1 MALETGT
8 YISDLVATNPA
19 SSDNVSTADDHL
31 RLIKSTIK
39 ASFPNITGAANPT
52 QTELNLLVGASALG
66 DVTTSGTQTLTNKT
80 IALGSNTVSGT
91 TAQFNTALTD
101 GDFATLAGTE
111 TLTNKTVTNIVFDG
125 SLTEEVYTL
134 GTSGSIALNAANGTV
149 QTCALTGNPTFTDSL
164 SAGQSVVLLLTS
176 GSSYTVTWP
185 TITWVKSGGSAAPTL
200 TANDTLVFWKIGST
214 LYGAYVGS
222 GV

>member
-8 YISDLVATNPA
+8 YISDLVTTNPA

-134 GTSGSIALNAANGTV
+134 GTSGTIALDPANGTI
-149 QTCALTGNPTFTDSL
+149 QSCAAAGTTSFTDSL
-164 SAGQSVVLLLTS
+164 SSGQSIALRLTN
-176 GSSYTVTWP
+176 GASYTINWP
-185 TITWVKSGGSAAPTL
+185 TITWVTSAGNTAPTL
-200 TANDTLVFWKIGST
+200 TANDTLVFWKISTT

-222 GV
+222 GA